1 MRRIYLLLLFLIPL
15 SLLAACSSDDEI
27 AIATL
32 EISKTTVDF
41 KSEASEQSRLL
52 QMLLRGLP
60 NRIKVGAA
68 LRL

>member
-41 KSEASEQSRLL
+41 KSEASEQR
-52 QMLLRGLP
+52 LLRGLP